1 MPHPAGK
8 TIARKK
14 LIAALEACGGNQSRA
29 AESLGVTRAAVCMQL
44 TRHPELRTIL
54 EQAVERRVDT
64 IEDKLY
70 SLCLEGD
77 TRAITLFL
85 KAKGKARGY
94 VDRQEVTGAEGAEVV
109 IRFVDAPAGDDADD

>member
-1 MPHPAGK
+1 MPHPVGK
-8 TIARKK
+8 RIVRKE
-14 LIAALEACGGNQSRA
+14 LIAALESCGGNQSRA
-29 AESLGVTRAAVCMQL
+29 AEALGVNRAAVCQQL
-44 TRHPELRTIL
+44 KRFPELRTIL
-54 EQAVERRVDT
+54 EQSVERRVDT

-94 VDRQEVTGAEGAEVV
+94 VDRQEISGSDGEPVQWV
-109 IRFVDAPAGDDADD
+109 IVDGRKAD